1 MEYVS
6 GNGIK
11 LRDIF
16 LDNGNWWKLF
26 LLHRNLLRLSI
37 IINVLK
43 LLVCRTSFLGYHQ
56 FVCPTCSKSMKVP
69 HSCKSRFCPSC
80 GKKATDIWIKNS
92 LNTLPKTTWQHIT
105 FTMPAE
111 LWVFFWLNRYLMNLI
126 PLIAATIIKDWALEK
141 GFLPGI
147 FLAIHTFGRD
157 LKRNIH
163 IHLSTTTG
171 GLSFCHTKWIGKAYF
186 YHGSLKNTW
195 RYKIIALLREEF
207 KKGRLTLPP
216 HLKHITSYTLFNS
229 WTSQFYDK
237 TWVVHLNTQS
247 NNMKANVDYLGKYLK
262 RPPIGET
269 RIKHYAGKTV
279 TYEYLDHYT
288 NITEIMTLP
297 VLEFIARLIC
307 HIPDK
312 NFRNIRYY
320 GFLSHKL
327 RGKLLPVV
335 YHLLNIKTVTTT
347 KVYIAWSTMIRTTY
361 NYDPMKCPQC
371 KTPMILQTVVQPSSS
386 DSLILK
392 QEEIAHGYF
401 PLLL

>member
-11 LRDIF
+11 LRNIF

-26 LLHRNLLRLSI
+26 LQHRDLIRISI

-56 FVCPTCSKSMKVP
+56 FICPTCFKSRKVP

-105 FTMPAE
+105 FTMPGE
-111 LWVFFWLNRYLMNLI
+111 LWVFFWLNRHLMNLI
-126 PLIAATIIKDWALEK
+126 PLIAATIIKEWALKK
-141 GFLPGI
+141 GFRPGI

-163 IHLSTTTG
+163 IHLSTTAG
-171 GLSFCHTKWIGKAYF
+171 GLSLCSTKWIGKAYF
-186 YHGSLKNTW
+186 YHESLKNAW
-195 RYKIIALLREEF
+195 RYKIIALLRNEF
-207 KKGRLTLPP
+207 TLKRLKLPP
-216 HLKHITSYTLFNS
+216 HLKHITSPTLFNS
-229 WTSQFYDK
+229 WTSRFYN
-237 TWVVHLNTQS
+237 TPWVVHLNQQS
-247 NNMKANVDYLGKYLK
+247 EDMKANVDYLGKYLK
-262 RPPIGET
+262 RPPIAET
-269 RIKHYAGKTV
+269 RMKHYDGKTV

-288 NITEIMTLP
+288 DEQEIMSLP
-297 VLEFIARLIC
+297 VLDFISRLIR

-327 RGKLLPVV
+327 RGELLPIVYKLLDM
-335 YHLLNIKTVTTT
+335 KTSTSP
-347 KVYIAWSTMIRTTY
+347 KVYITWRAMIQATY
-361 NYDPMKCPQC
+361 HYDPMRCPRC
-371 KTPMILQTVVQPSSS
+371 KTPMILRTVVPPSSS
-386 DSLILK
+386 ASLILN
-392 QEEIAHGYF
+392 QEKIALGYF